1 MAALNITGSTND
13 ILTKP
18 RRRFTKIREIEC
30 VPSKPIEKGK

>member
-1 MAALNITGSTND
+1 MAALNMTGSTSD

-30 VPSKPIEKGK
+30 IPSKPIDREK